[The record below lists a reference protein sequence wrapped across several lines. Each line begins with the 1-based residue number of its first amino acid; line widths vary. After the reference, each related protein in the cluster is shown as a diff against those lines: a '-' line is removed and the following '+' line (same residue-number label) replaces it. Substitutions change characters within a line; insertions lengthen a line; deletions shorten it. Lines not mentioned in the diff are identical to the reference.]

1 MADKQPA
8 PGNNEEWE
16 GMVQQLR
23 LICEHVQHDGPL
35 PAQEQVEAED
45 AFRQCL
51 THLENQVQDMRT
63 GLKGSSGSF

>member
-8 PGNNEEWE
+8 PGDKEWE
-16 GMVQQLR
+16 GIVQQLR

-51 THLENQVQDMRT
+51 AHLENQVQDMRS

>member
-1 MADKQPA
+1 
-8 PGNNEEWE
+8 
-16 GMVQQLR
+16 MVQQLR
-23 LICEHVQHDGPL
+23 LICEHVQQDGPL

-51 THLENQVQDMRT
+51 AHLENQVQDMRR